1 MTYAQYNRNVASRYN
16 SRRFKAIKKT
26 MAKAGEILGAILVGA
41 MMVALGWLFLMATP
55 DQMSAECDRLT
66 VEMGQ

>member
-1 MTYAQYNRNVASRYN
+1 MTLTQYNRRVASRFN
-16 SRRFKAIKKT
+16 ARRLKAIGRRISR
-26 MAKAGEILGAILVGA
+26 AGEILGAILVGA

-66 VEMGQ
+66 VEMER